1 MSETLIL
8 ADLHLREDAPHITQ
22 YFLNLEPRLLK
33 ADAVY
38 VLGDLVEV
46 WVGDDAPIP
55 ANIQPAFDLLR
66 RISEAGIPLFFQHGN
81 RDFLVGNAFARRLG
95 LRLLPDVYVTE
106 LYGQRVALLHGD
118 TLCTDDLP
126 YQAMRRK
133 LRHPV
138 IRFVLR
144 LLPLKTRLNLAARLR
159 ARSQKATG
167 EKDISIMDVNTLAVR
182 DTMQRQ
188 YVNVLIHGHTH
199 RPAIHCEENAIR
211 AVLGD
216 WEDGAVL
223 LSVNSVRLRLERI
236 HAGSVHTL
244 ATSPWPRQPQ
254 MLIQPDET

>member
-22 YFLNLEPRLLK
+22 YLLNLEPRLLK

-55 ANIQPAFDLLR
+55 ATIQPAFDVLR

-81 RDFLVGNAFARRLG
+81 RDFLIGNTLTRRLG

-106 LYGQRVALLHGD
+106 LYGHRVALLHGD

-133 LRHPV
+133 LRHPLV
-138 IRFVLR
+138 RFILR
-144 LLPLKTRLNLAARLR
+144 HLPIKTRLNLAVSLR
-159 ARSQKATG
+159 ERSKQATG
-167 EKDISIMDVNTLAVR
+167 QKNELIMDVNAQAVR
-182 DTMQRQ
+182 DTMQRHD
-188 YVNVLIHGHTH
+188 VGILIHGHTH
-199 RPAIHCEENAIR
+199 RPAIHTEAYAERYGIR

-216 WEDGAVL
+216 WEQQAIVLSIQPSGLSLEAINLKTKKCLAYADWPNRL
-223 LSVNSVRLRLERI
+223 LS
-236 HAGSVHTL
+236 H
-244 ATSPWPRQPQ
+244 
-254 MLIQPDET
+254 

>member
-8 ADLHLREDAPHITQ
+8 ADLHLREDAAHITQ
-22 YFLNLEPRLLK
+22 YLLNLAPRLLK

-55 ANIQPAFDLLR
+55 ATIQPAFDLLR
-66 RISEAGIPLFFQHGN
+66 RISDTGIPLFFQHGN

-106 LYGQRVALLHGD
+106 LYGYRVALLHGD
-118 TLCTDDLP
+118 TLCTDDVP

-133 LRHPV
+133 LRHPI

-144 LLPLKTRLNLAARLR
+144 HLPMKTRLNLAARLR
-159 ARSQKATG
+159 ERSKQATG
-167 EKDISIMDVNTLAVR
+167 QKTDLIMDVNAQAVR
-182 DTMQRQ
+182 EAMQRQ
-188 YVNVLIHGHTH
+188 HVNVLIHGHTH
-199 RPAIHCEENAIR
+199 RPAIHSEEHGIR

-223 LSVNSVRLRLERI
+223 LSIKPAGLSLERI
-236 HAGSVHTL
+236 QNKETL
-244 ATSPWPRQPQ
+244 HLTAVTWP
-254 MLIQPDET
+254 